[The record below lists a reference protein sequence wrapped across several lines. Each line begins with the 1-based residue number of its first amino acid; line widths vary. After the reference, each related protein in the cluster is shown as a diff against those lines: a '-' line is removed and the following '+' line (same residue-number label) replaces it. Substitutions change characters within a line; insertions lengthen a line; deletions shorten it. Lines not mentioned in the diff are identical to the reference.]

1 MSQPSPSSL
10 RSALPWVLLHAGLLG
25 LGGVALALPAPAQ
38 GWGVLVVVVAY
49 AAALP
54 ATCRWAGRPD
64 LVPLAVLCALVSLFQ
79 VLPDWALV
87 EVAGTLRFPD
97 TGGPRVGDAVPVAMA
112 LMWTAPLFVAV
123 ALAGGRPGRAAAVA
137 AMVFLG
143 AEVAAPWVGL
153 WEPVGDTVRVAGVA
167 VYVLPAEA
175 ALGWAVALA
184 AGLVREASWPRRVGA
199 ALAVSTFYTGALVLC
214 HLALDVAD
222 RTLTV

>member
-97 TGGPRVGDAVPVAMA
+97 TGGPRVGD
-112 LMWTAPLFVAV
+112 
-123 ALAGGRPGRAAAVA
+123 GRAAAVA